1 MPFLLKR
8 LLFRTHW
15 LLGIPAGLVL
25 AVVGVTGAL
34 LSYEAELL
42 DLLNPQFRLEAAGRV
57 PLPPDRL
64 IAIAAA
70 AYPTL
75 TVRSIAGRADPSAP
89 LELRLARGAERGGT
103 QVFIDPYSGD
113 LLGAPRGADFFHTS
127 EQLHRFLAAGP
138 VGKQIVGA
146 STVALIVLAL
156 TGVVLRWPRR
166 WRSPRAWLALDTG
179 LRGRSLL
186 WHLHAVL
193 GTWALAFHLLAALT
207 GLWWSYG
214 FYRSAVNAIA
224 GVPAPAGPRGAP
236 TASPDLP
243 APLLSIDRAHAAFR
257 AAAPEAVRFSA
268 NLPSEPDAPIEWR
281 YFTADAPHER
291 AADSLTIG
299 RERGE
304 IVARQAYADLPR
316 GRRFIAS
323 MLPLHTGS
331 WFGPVGRFGMML
343 ASLAM
348 PLFALTGLCLWLQRR
363 RRARIAREA
372 QSASE
377 IGAGTAQPIDIL
389 HASQSGTAERLAWR
403 TAQWLGEIGLAARV
417 APLGQWRPASAAGTP
432 ALFVVS
438 TYGEG
443 EPPDAARGFARRWMR
458 TPSTPDLGALE
469 CGVLALGN
477 RRYPDFCGFGREL
490 WDWLHR
496 SGARS
501 WFERIDAHE
510 AEDVAL
516 SHWREGLARRWPALR
531 AISAEDASGAPYEAW
546 RLDRRTCLNPA
557 SAASPLC
564 ELFLRP
570 TRAGT
575 HTWQPGAL
583 LEILGEDGVARRY
596 SIASLPEQGEV
607 RLLVRRLTG
616 PDGRAGTMSSQLCGS
631 LPLGETLHA
640 RLRDAPGFPPPLAAR
655 RALLIANGVGIAPFL
670 GLLAQ
675 RAQQASAP
683 AWLLHGERDPQ
694 TDAAVLPE
702 LEQALERGVLARL
715 DLAWS
720 RCASPAYVQD
730 RLRESGDALRD
741 FIGDNGEV
749 RVCGSPAMGA
759 AVDRVL
765 ADILGEGAM
774 LELYGSGRYRRELF

>member
-1 MPFLLKR
+1 MPFLFKR
-8 LLFRTHW
+8 VLFRIHW

-42 DLLNPQFRLEAAGRV
+42 DLLNPRLRVEAAGRA

-64 IAIAAA
+64 IAIAVAA
-70 AYPTL
+70 HPGFS
-75 TVRSIAGRADPSAP
+75 VRSYAGRADPAAP
-89 LELRLARGAERGGT
+89 VELRLVRGAERGGT
-103 QVFIDPYSGD
+103 QVFIDPYSGE

-193 GTWALAFHLLAALT
+193 GTWALAFYLLAAFT

-214 FYRSAVNAIA
+214 FYRSAVNAMA
-224 GVPAPAGPRGAP
+224 GVPVPAGPSAPAP
-236 TASPDLP
+236 TTSG
-243 APLLSIDRAHAAFR
+243 
-257 AAAPEAVRFSA
+257 AAAPPVSVDRAYAAFLAAAPDAVRFSTH
-268 NLPSEPDAPIEWR
+268 LPGDPEAPIEWR

-291 AADSLTIG
+291 AADSLSID
-299 RERGE
+299 RVRGDV
-304 IVARQAYADLPR
+304 VARQRYADLPR
-316 GRRFIAS
+316 GRRLIAS

-331 WFGPVGRFGMML
+331 WFGPLGRFAMML

-348 PLFALTGLCLWLQRR
+348 PVFALTGLWLWLQRR
-363 RRARIAREA
+363 RRARGAREVRSMSPLPA
-372 QSASE
+372 EA
-377 IGAGTAQPIDIL
+377 TRPIDIL

-403 TAQWLGEIGLAARV
+403 TAQWLGQIGLAARV
-417 APLGQWRPASAAGTP
+417 APLGQWRPASVAGTP
-432 ALFVVS
+432 ALFVVA

-443 EPPDAARGFARRWMR
+443 EPPDAARGFARGWMR
-458 TPSTPDLGALE
+458 TGVAPDLGALE

-477 RRYPDFCGFGREL
+477 RRYRDFCGFGREL
-490 WDWLHR
+490 WDWLHH

-501 WFERIDAHE
+501 WFERVDAHE
-510 AEDVAL
+510 AEDAAV
-516 SHWREGLARRWPALR
+516 SRWREGLARRWPALR
-531 AISAEDASGAPYEAW
+531 AISPDDASGEPFAPW
-546 RLDRRTCLNPA
+546 RLERRTCLNPA
-557 SAASPLC
+557 STAAPLC

-570 TRAGT
+570 AQAGVPC
-575 HTWQPGAL
+575 WQPGAL
-583 LEILGEDGVARRY
+583 LEIRGEDGIARRY
-596 SIASLPEQGEV
+596 SIASLPTQGAA
-607 RLLVRRLTG
+607 RLLVRRLAG
-616 PDGRAGTMSSQLCGS
+616 PDGRPGTMSSQLCGEVPIGAM
-631 LPLGETLHA
+631 LPA
-640 RLRDAPGFPPPLAAR
+640 RIVDASGFPPPEDAR
-655 RALLIANGVGIAPFL
+655 HALLVANGVGIAPFL

-675 RAQQASAP
+675 RATRNAAP
-683 AWLLHGERDPQ
+683 AWLFHGERDPHA
-694 TDAAVLPE
+694 DAALLPE
-702 LEQALERGVLARL
+702 LEAARACGALARL
-715 DLAWS
+715 ELAWS
-720 RCASPAYVQD
+720 RAASPAYVQD

-741 FIGDNGEV
+741 LIDDGAEV

-765 ADILGEGAM
+765 VGILGDFAVREL
-774 LELYGSGRYRRELF
+774 LESGRYRRELF